1 MTLPI
6 GSSSIIISGLL
17 CGLVFGFALER
28 AGFASACNLTAQLRF
43 KDWRVFKV
51 MFTAIIVAAFGL
63 YFLQASGMM
72 TKEAIYIPTVFLW
85 ATLLGGVGVGAG
97 MAVGGYCPGTSV
109 VGFVSGKI
117 DGLVFFV
124 GLILG
129 TFVFAG
135 AYDALAPM
143 LEALPGPE
151 AQTVPELLHLPTPVV
166 LFMLLACL
174 VGVGW
179 LTRDKKPSAPVTA
192 VRAAQQPAPSGAAT
206 QAS

>member
-1 MTLPI
+1 MTLPLGLTGI
-6 GSSSIIISGLL
+6 ASGLF

-63 YFLQASGMM
+63 YFLQAAGMM
-72 TKEAIYIPTVFLW
+72 TKDDIYIPSVFLW

-117 DGLVFFV
+117 DGLVFFI
-124 GLILG
+124 GLALG

-135 AYDALAPM
+135 AYDVIEPI
-143 LEALPGPE
+143 LEAVPGPE
-151 AQTVPELLHLPTPVV
+151 AQTVPELLHLPTLLV
-166 LFMLLACL
+166 LFMLLGVL

-179 LTRDKKPSAPVTA
+179 MTRDRKPADLVARGKSPVGA
-192 VRAAQQPAPSGAAT
+192 AAQ
-206 QAS
+206 AS

>member
-1 MTLPI
+1 MSLPLALT
-6 GSSSIIISGLL
+6 GVGSGLV

-63 YFLQASGMM
+63 YFLQAGGLMA
-72 TKEAIYIPTVFLW
+72 KDDIYIPSVFLW
-85 ATLLGGVGVGAG
+85 ATLLGGAGVGAG

-117 DGLVFFV
+117 DGLVFFL

-135 AYDALAPM
+135 AYDAIEPI
-143 LEALPGPE
+143 LEAVPGPE
-151 AQTVPELLHLPTPVV
+151 AQTVPELLHLPTLVV

-174 VGVGW
+174 VVVGW
-179 LTRDKKPSAPVTA
+179 LTRERKPATLAESRNAPVGATA
-192 VRAAQQPAPSGAAT
+192 S
-206 QAS
+206 AS

>member
-1 MTLPI
+1 MTLPLELT
-6 GSSSIIISGLL
+6 GMGSGLF

-51 MFTAIIVAAFGL
+51 MFTAIIVAAAGLYALQLFGL
-63 YFLQASGMM
+63 MS
-72 TKEAIYIPTVFLW
+72 KDDIYIPTVFLW
-85 ATLLGGVGVGAG
+85 ATLLGGAGVGAG

-109 VGFVSGKI
+109 VGFMSGKV
-117 DGLVFFV
+117 DGFVFFI

-135 AYDALAPM
+135 AYEK
-143 LEALPGPE
+143 LEPLLDALPGPE
-151 AQTVPELLHLPTPVV
+151 AQTLPELLHLPAWAV
-166 LFMLLACL
+166 LMMLTACL

-179 LTRDKKPSAPVTA
+179 LTRERKRAVADTASAGAPACA
-192 VRAAQQPAPSGAAT
+192 VT
-206 QAS
+206 QAP

>member
-1 MTLPI
+1 MTLPLGFTGI
-6 GSSSIIISGLL
+6 ASGLV

-63 YFLQASGMM
+63 YVLQLGGWMV
-72 TKEAIYIPTVFLW
+72 KDDIYIPTVYLW
-85 ATLLGGVGVGAG
+85 ATLLGGIGVGAG

-117 DGLVFFV
+117 DGLVFFL

-135 AYDALAPM
+135 AYDALEPI
-143 LEALPGPE
+143 LEAMPGPD
-151 AQTVPELLHLPTPVV
+151 AQTLPELLHLPTPVV
-166 LFMLLACL
+166 LAMLLVCL

-179 LTRDKKPSAPVTA
+179 LTREKK
-192 VRAAQQPAPSGAAT
+192 RAAPASTPMRSPLADSA
-206 QAS
+206 QRA

>member
-1 MTLPI
+1 M
-6 GSSSIIISGLL
+6 
-17 CGLVFGFALER
+17 FGFALER

-63 YFLQASGMM
+63 FFLQAGGVMA
-72 TKEAIYIPTVFLW
+72 KNDIYIPTVFLW

-117 DGLVFFV
+117 DGLVFFI
-124 GLILG
+124 GLALG
-129 TFVFAG
+129 TYVFAG
-135 AYDALAPM
+135 AYDAIAPI
-143 LEALPGPE
+143 LEAVPGPT
-151 AQTVPELLHLPTPVV
+151 AQTVPELLNLPTIVV
-166 LFMLLACL
+166 LLMLLACL

-179 LTRDKKPSAPVTA
+179 MTRDKKPAPAAAPAGATA
-192 VRAAQQPAPSGAAT
+192 

>member
-1 MTLPI
+1 MIPFEL
-6 GSSSIIISGLL
+6 SFVVSGLI
-17 CGLVFGFALER
+17 CGLLFGFALER

-63 YFLQASGMM
+63 YILQATGAM
-72 TKEAIYIPTVFLW
+72 TKNDIFIPTVFVW

-117 DGLVFFV
+117 DGLVFFF

-129 TFVFAG
+129 TFLFAG
-135 AYDALAPM
+135 AYDAIAPV

-151 AQTVPELLHLPTPVV
+151 AQTLPELLDLPTPVV
-166 LFMLLACL
+166 LFMLLGCL

-179 LTRDKKPSAPVTA
+179 MTRTRRPAVSADQSTA
-192 VRAAQQPAPSGAAT
+192 AADAVGVAR
-206 QAS
+206 

>member
-1 MTLPI
+1 MSFPLEYTGI
-6 GSSSIIISGLL
+6 GSGLL
-17 CGLVFGFALER
+17 CGLIFGFALER

-51 MFTAIIVAAFGL
+51 MFTAIITAAVGL
-63 YFLQASGMM
+63 YLLQIGGLM
-72 TKEAIYIPTVFLW
+72 TKDAIFIPTVFLW

-117 DGLVFFV
+117 DGLVFFL
-124 GLILG
+124 GLALG

-135 AYDALAPM
+135 AYDRLSPM

-151 AQTVPELLHLPTPVV
+151 AQTLPELLHVPTPVV
-166 LFMLLACL
+166 LLMLFACL
-174 VGVGW
+174 AGVGW
-179 LTRDKKPSAPVTA
+179 LTRDKA
-192 VRAAQQPAPSGAAT
+192 AAT
-206 QAS
+206 

>member
-1 MTLPI
+1 MSFELPMI
-6 GSSSIIISGLL
+6 ASGLL

-51 MFTAIIVAAFGL
+51 MFTAIITAAFGI
-63 YFLQASGMM
+63 YALQSAGLMEAS
-72 TKEAIYIPTVFLW
+72 AIYIPTVFLW

-117 DGLVFFV
+117 DGFVFFI

-135 AYDALAPM
+135 AYEAMIPM
-143 LEALPGPE
+143 LDALPGPE
-151 AQTVPELLHLPTPVV
+151 AQTLPELLGLPTPVV
-166 LFMLLACL
+166 LAMLLICL
-174 VGVGW
+174 VGVGYM
-179 LTRDKKPSAPVTA
+179 TRERKPAPAATSAMPASAPTA
-192 VRAAQQPAPSGAAT
+192 
-206 QAS
+206 

>member
-1 MTLPI
+1 MSFPLEFTGIL
-6 GSSSIIISGLL
+6 SGLL

-63 YFLQASGMM
+63 FFLQAGGVMA
-72 TKEAIYIPTVFLW
+72 KNDIYIPTVFLW

-117 DGLVFFV
+117 DGLVFFI
-124 GLILG
+124 GLALG
-129 TFVFAG
+129 TYVFAG
-135 AYDALAPM
+135 AYEAIAPI
-143 LEALPGPE
+143 LEAVPGPT
-151 AQTVPELLHLPTPVV
+151 AQTVPELLNLPTIVV
-166 LFMLLACL
+166 LLMLLACL

-179 LTRDKKPSAPVTA
+179 MTRDKKP
-192 VRAAQQPAPSGAAT
+192 AAT
-206 QAS
+206 AASAAAPAGATAQAS

>member
-1 MTLPI
+1 MTLPLGFTGI
-6 GSSSIIISGLL
+6 ASGLV
-17 CGLVFGFALER
+17 CGVVFGFALER

-51 MFTAIIVAAFGL
+51 MFTAILVAAFGL
-63 YFLQASGMM
+63 YILQATAMM
-72 TKEAIYIPTVFLW
+72 TKDDIYIPTVFLW

-117 DGLVFFV
+117 DGLVFFL
-124 GLILG
+124 GLALG

-135 AYDALAPM
+135 AYEAIEPM
-143 LEALPGPE
+143 LEAVPGPE
-151 AQTVPELLHLPTPVV
+151 AQTVPELLHLPPLLV
-166 LFMLLACL
+166 LFMLLGVL
-174 VGVGW
+174 VGIGW
-179 LTRDKKPSAPVTA
+179 LTREGK
-192 VRAAQQPAPSGAAT
+192 RQGAAASSDGAVGAGA

>member
-6 GSSSIIISGLL
+6 GFTGIASGLI

-63 YFLQASGMM
+63 YFLQAAGAM
-72 TKEAIYIPTVFLW
+72 TKDDIYIPTVFLW

-117 DGLVFFV
+117 DGLVFFI
-124 GLILG
+124 GLALG

-135 AYDALAPM
+135 AYDVIEPI
-143 LEALPGPE
+143 LEAVPGPE
-151 AQTVPELLHLPTPVV
+151 AQTVPELLHLPTLVV
-166 LFMLLACL
+166 LFMLLGVL

-179 LTRDKKPSAPVTA
+179 MTRERKPASSA
-192 VRAAQQPAPSGAAT
+192 AAQHKSPLATAAR
-206 QAS
+206 AS

>member
-1 MTLPI
+1 MSLPLEYT
-6 GSSSIIISGLL
+6 GVISGLV

-51 MFTAIIVAAFGL
+51 MFTAIITAAVGL
-63 YFLQASGMM
+63 YLLQAAGTMR
-72 TKEAIYIPTVFLW
+72 KEDIYIPTVFLW
-85 ATLLGGVGVGAG
+85 ATLLGGAGVGAG

-117 DGLVFFV
+117 DGLLFFL

-135 AYDALAPM
+135 AYEAIEPL
-143 LEALPGPE
+143 LEAVPGPE
-151 AQTVPELLHLPTPVV
+151 AQTIPELLHLPTPVI
-166 LFMLLACL
+166 LLLL
-174 VGVGW
+174 VGCLAAVGW
-179 LTRDKKPSAPVTA
+179 MTRERKPQAPVI
-192 VRAAQQPAPSGAAT
+192 RPAANAAP

>member
-1 MTLPI
+1 MTLPLGMTGI
-6 GSSSIIISGLL
+6 ASGLF

-63 YFLQASGMM
+63 YFLQAGGLM
-72 TKEAIYIPTVFLW
+72 TKDDIYIPTVFLW

-117 DGLVFFV
+117 DGLVFFI
-124 GLILG
+124 GLALG

-135 AYDALAPM
+135 AYDVIEPI
-143 LEALPGPE
+143 LEAVPGPE
-151 AQTVPELLHLPTPVV
+151 AQTVPELLHLPTLLV
-166 LFMLLACL
+166 LFMLLGVL

-179 LTRDKKPSAPVTA
+179 MTRDRKSAAPITRGKAPVGA
-192 VRAAQQPAPSGAAT
+192 AAQ
-206 QAS
+206 AS

>member
-1 MTLPI
+1 MTLPL
-6 GSSSIIISGLL
+6 GLTGVASGLF

-63 YFLQASGMM
+63 YFLQAGGLMA
-72 TKEAIYIPTVFLW
+72 KDDIYIPSVFLW
-85 ATLLGGVGVGAG
+85 ATLLGGAGVGAG

-117 DGLVFFV
+117 DGLVFFI

-135 AYDALAPM
+135 AYDAIEPF
-143 LEALPGPE
+143 LEAVPGPE
-151 AQTVPELLHLPTPVV
+151 AQTLPELLHLPTPVV
-166 LFMLLACL
+166 LLMLLACL

-179 LTRDKKPSAPVTA
+179 LTRERKSAAQAPRGQASVGTA
-192 VRAAQQPAPSGAAT
+192 VRAS
-206 QAS
+206 

>member
-1 MTLPI
+1 MTLPL
-6 GSSSIIISGLL
+6 GLTGVASGLV

-63 YFLQASGMM
+63 YLLQAGGLM
-72 TKEAIYIPTVFLW
+72 TKDDIFIPSVFLW

-117 DGLVFFV
+117 DGLVFFL
-124 GLILG
+124 GLALG

-135 AYDALAPM
+135 AYDAIEPI
-143 LEALPGPE
+143 LEAVPGPE
-151 AQTVPELLHLPTPVV
+151 AQTVPELLHLPTLLV
-166 LFMLLACL
+166 LFMLLGVL

-179 LTRDKKPSAPVTA
+179 MTRERKLASPVAGSPSPASAA
-192 VRAAQQPAPSGAAT
+192 VQTP
-206 QAS
+206 

>member
-1 MTLPI
+1 MSFPLEFTGIL
-6 GSSSIIISGLL
+6 SGLL

-63 YFLQASGMM
+63 FFLQAAGMM
-72 TKEAIYIPTVFLW
+72 AKNDIYIPTVFLW

-117 DGLVFFV
+117 DGLVFFI
-124 GLILG
+124 GLALG
-129 TFVFAG
+129 TYVFAG
-135 AYDALAPM
+135 AYEALAPM
-143 LEALPGPE
+143 LEAIPGPT
-151 AQTVPELLHLPTPVV
+151 AQTVPELLNLPPLLV
-166 LFMLLACL
+166 LLMLLGCL

-179 LTRDKKPSAPVTA
+179 MTRDRSKPAAVASGTA
-192 VRAAQQPAPSGAAT
+192 STVPPPNAVAQS
-206 QAS
+206 S

>member
-1 MTLPI
+1 MSLPLALT
-6 GSSSIIISGLL
+6 GVGSGLV

-63 YFLQASGMM
+63 YLLQAGGLMA
-72 TKEAIYIPTVFLW
+72 KDDIYIPSVFLW
-85 ATLLGGVGVGAG
+85 ATMLGGAGVGAG

-109 VGFVSGKI
+109 VGLVSGKI
-117 DGLVFFV
+117 DGLVFFF

-135 AYDALAPM
+135 AYEAIEPI
-143 LEALPGPE
+143 LEAVPGPE
-151 AQTVPELLHLPTPVV
+151 AQTVPELLHLPALLV
-166 LFMLLACL
+166 LAMLLACL
-174 VGVGW
+174 AVVGW
-179 LTRDKKPSAPVTA
+179 LTRERKTANGDQSRSKAAVGAMASA
-192 VRAAQQPAPSGAAT
+192 S
-206 QAS
+206 

>member
-1 MTLPI
+1 MSLPLEYT
-6 GSSSIIISGLL
+6 GTVSGLV

-51 MFTAIIVAAFGL
+51 MFTAIITAALGL
-63 YFLQASGMM
+63 YLLQLAGLMH
-72 TKEAIYIPTVFLW
+72 KEDIYVPTVFLW

-109 VGFVSGKI
+109 VGFVSGKV
-117 DGLVFFV
+117 DGLLFFL
-124 GLILG
+124 GLVLG

-135 AYDALAPM
+135 AYDVIEPI
-143 LEALPGPE
+143 LEAVPGPE
-151 AQTVPELLHLPTPVV
+151 AQTLPELLHLPTPII
-166 LFMLLACL
+166 LAMLIGCL

-179 LTRDKKPSAPVTA
+179 LTRERRAQAPTPRPSTD
-192 VRAAQQPAPSGAAT
+192 AAL
-206 QAS
+206 QASENARAQA

>member
-1 MTLPI
+1 MSFPLEFTGIL
-6 GSSSIIISGLL
+6 SGLL

-63 YFLQASGMM
+63 FFLQAGGVMA
-72 TKEAIYIPTVFLW
+72 KNDIYIPTVFLW

-117 DGLVFFV
+117 DGLVFFI
-124 GLILG
+124 GLALG
-129 TFVFAG
+129 TYVFAG
-135 AYDALAPM
+135 AYEAIAPI
-143 LEALPGPE
+143 LEAVPGPT
-151 AQTVPELLHLPTPVV
+151 AQTVPELLNLPTIVV
-166 LFMLLACL
+166 LLMLLACL

-179 LTRDKKPSAPVTA
+179 MTRDKKP
-192 VRAAQQPAPSGAAT
+192 AAT
-206 QAS
+206 AASAAAPAGATAHAS

>member
-1 MTLPI
+1 MMFELPMI
-6 GSSSIIISGLL
+6 ASGLL

-51 MFTAIIVAAFGL
+51 MFTAIITAAFGL
-63 YFLQASGMM
+63 YLLQSVGVMEAS
-72 TKEAIYIPTVFLW
+72 AIYVPTLFLW

-117 DGLVFFV
+117 DGFVFFI

-129 TFVFAG
+129 TFLFAG
-135 AYDALAPM
+135 AYESLIPM
-143 LEALPGPE
+143 LDALPGPE
-151 AQTVPELLHLPTPVV
+151 GQTLPELLGLPTPVV
-166 LFMLLACL
+166 LMLLLGCL
-174 VGVGW
+174 VGVGY
-179 LTRDKKPSAPVTA
+179 LTRERASDRHLSSRSSPSNSV
-192 VRAAQQPAPSGAAT
+192 V
-206 QAS
+206 

>member
-6 GSSSIIISGLL
+6 GWTGIASGLV
-17 CGLVFGFALER
+17 CGAVFGFALER

-51 MFTAIIVAAFGL
+51 MFTAIIVAAVGL
-63 YFLQASGMM
+63 YGLETAGWLAQADIFVPSV
-72 TKEAIYIPTVFLW
+72 YLW

-117 DGLVFFV
+117 DGFVFFL

-129 TFVFAG
+129 TYVFAG
-135 AYDALAPM
+135 AYDLLSPM

-151 AQTVPELLHLPTPVV
+151 SQTLPELLHMPTPVV
-166 LFMLLACL
+166 LALLLACL
-174 VGVGW
+174 VTVGW
-179 LTRDKKPSAPVTA
+179 LTREVKGSAARDTSP
-192 VRAAQQPAPSGAAT
+192 AASGLSA
-206 QAS
+206 QSR

>member
-1 MTLPI
+1 MTLPLEFTGI
-6 GSSSIIISGLL
+6 ASGLI

-51 MFTAIIVAAFGL
+51 MFTAIIVCAFGL
-63 YFLQASGMM
+63 YFLQLTGMM
-72 TKEAIYIPTVFLW
+72 AKDDIYIPTVFLW
-85 ATLLGGVGVGAG
+85 ATMLGGVGVGAG

-117 DGLVFFV
+117 DGLVFFL

-135 AYDALAPM
+135 AYEAIEPI
-143 LEALPGPE
+143 LEAVPGPE

-166 LFMLLACL
+166 LLMLLGCL

-179 LTRDKKPSAPVTA
+179 MTRDNKTAAPSSGPAAPV
-192 VRAAQQPAPSGAAT
+192 GAAM
-206 QAS
+206 QRP